1 MGTTKNIVDSCCV
14 GITLL
19 IGFLTN
25 RLFYGIGIGTI
36 LAMIFVGRVI
46 HLFNQMCKKPI
57 AALTAHSFSYA
68 FNSFNNVFFNNRY
81 ATIAVK
87 ISDAACA

>member
-1 MGTTKNIVDSCCV
+1 MTVRYLMEEKFINLAKKNMKH
-14 GITLL
+14 
-19 IGFLTN
+19 FMHM
-25 RLFYGIGIGTI
+25 F
-36 LAMIFVGRVI
+36 
-46 HLFNQMCKKPI
+46 PI
-57 AALTAHSFSYA
+57 EDEQYRSSFSYA